1 MREGDTERCAL
12 DLAERERSG
21 EHIDKI
27 IAKHSQER
35 IKETDFKDIYGDGAI
50 AHDRGVVDIL
60 REYFKTGKEER
71 LKELKKNTEND
82 RDFELKKE
90 YYERQDKLAHAL
102 ELVFAKYGSEY
113 FFLGFDAQMSL
124 TSEFD
129 DYING
134 LDVVVEFENENAG
147 NEDGAKAEYI
157 GIAVDACTALHK
169 EGVIKKYQNNLRSLL
184 DNHPGKELKYYRS
197 PNTGQKLGHI
207 DYVIPLIIGLDRDNV
222 ERLVDMIGSFE
233 DMEEV
238 INGMKNNGQDPG
250 PERMSNLARTEEEI
264 KEHWCQ
270 AAFLE
275 QIESQL
281 QGYLQ
286 DLKGTNVKAQ
296 EKIQKVLEKI
306 QKARNEKKHISGI
319 YAQADRVHQNIMN
332 VRDEGAK
339 GDRSKGRAYSF

>member
-1 MREGDTERCAL
+1 MWEGNTERCAL
-12 DLAERERSG
+12 DLAEKGRSG

-27 IAKHSQER
+27 IAKHGKER
-35 IKETDFKDIYGDGAI
+35 IKETDFKDIYGDGAV

-60 REYFKTGKEER
+60 CEYFKTGKEEK
-71 LKELKKNTEND
+71 LKELKKNAEND

-90 YYERQDKLAHAL
+90 NYDRQDKLAHAL
-102 ELVFAKYGSEY
+102 ELVLAKYGSEY

-134 LDVVVEFENENAG
+134 LDVVVEFEDENAK
-147 NEDGAKAEYI
+147 DGAEAEYI

-197 PNTGQKLGHI
+197 PNTGQKVGRI

-233 DMEEV
+233 DMEE
-238 INGMKNNGQDPG
+238 IIGSMKSKGQDPG
-250 PERMSNLARTEEEI
+250 AERMSNLARSEEEI
-264 KEHWCQ
+264 KKHWCQ
-270 AAFLE
+270 VAFLE
-275 QIESQL
+275 QIECQL
-281 QGYLQ
+281 RGYLE

-332 VRDEGAK
+332 VREDSVK
-339 GDRSKGRAYSF
+339 GDRSKERVHSF